1 MLLYYRIFP
10 LIFKKRF
17 QFFHGGFNKCFNFG
31 RREFLR
37 RIKADKRNK
46 SPIFL
51 GAGVLLGAFKPAFED
66 IRIFLPRA

>member
-1 MLLYYRIFP
+1 MVFAAQKNNYGSMILNPIRLDT
-10 LIFKKRF
+10 
-17 QFFHGGFNKCFNFG
+17 
-31 RREFLR
+31 
-37 RIKADKRNK
+37 ADKRNK